1 MRRLSLTATLT
12 AIFTLIALLT
22 FYFVG
27 SYLYTNLHIQLLR
40 IDSEEVI
47 IKAEHL
53 RSLVAGEDSADA
65 LLTHVSRFAG
75 QVVGSNAFVV
85 QILANNG
92 HALVNFN
99 PSNLPVAVAPSIPD
113 LTPVRD
119 ADVREWK
126 SLTGGTARG
135 VAVEAHFHDGDN
147 YLHDI
152 VACAA
157 ACMNWHANAMGSKTA
172 TQA

>member
-12 AIFTLIALLT
+12 AVFTLIALLT

-27 SYLYTNLHIQLLR
+27 SYLYTNLRVQLLR
-40 IDSEEVI
+40 IDSEEVV
-47 IKAEHL
+47 IKAQHL

-92 HALVNFN
+92 HPLVSFN
-99 PSNLPVAVAPSIPD
+99 PSNLPVVAVRPTPAF
-113 LTPVRD
+113 TPVRD
-119 ADVREWK
+119 SDVSEWK
-126 SLTGGTARG
+126 SAAGGTARG
-135 VAVEAHFHDGDN
+135 VADFDGGRRGGALLAVVHPGARHD
-147 YLHDI
+147 
-152 VACAA
+152 VRFAR
-157 ACMNWHANAMGSKTA
+157 
-172 TQA
+172 

>member
-12 AIFTLIALLT
+12 TVFTLIALLT

-27 SYLYTNLHIQLLR
+27 GYLYTNLHVQLLR
-40 IDSEEVI
+40 IDGEEVI

-53 RSLVAGEDSADA
+53 RSLVAGEESADD

-92 HALVNFN
+92 HPLVSFN
-99 PSNLPVAVAPSIPD
+99 PANLPVVTVRPIPASK
-113 LTPVRD
+113 PV
-119 ADVREWK
+119 
-126 SLTGGTARG
+126 
-135 VAVEAHFHDGDN
+135 
-147 YLHDI
+147 
-152 VACAA
+152 
-157 ACMNWHANAMGSKTA
+157 
-172 TQA
+172 